1 MKQFILTTAFAASA
15 LLVSTGFTSPAIGTK
30 PGKPGSKTAL
40 TRWQIDQSH
49 SNVKF
54 AVTHMVVSEVE
65 GAFKKF
71 DGTIEYAESN
81 LSDAKVSFTVD
92 VNSVDTDNEKRDGH
106 LKSDDFFNAEQFP
119 KMTFKST
126 KIEKSGD
133 DEYKLT
139 GDLTIRDVTKSVE
152 LKVEYNGSTKDPW
165 GQERMGFEVSG
176 KINRKEYGL
185 KWSAVTEAGGLVVA
199 DDVKLAM
206 NVEMVKQA

>member
-1 MKQFILTTAFAASA
+1 MATYKIDVDHSDIMFKVKHLMIST
-15 LLVSTGFTSPAIGTK
+15 VSGI
-30 PGKPGSKTAL
+30 
-40 TRWQIDQSH
+40 
-49 SNVKF
+49 
-54 AVTHMVVSEVE
+54 
-65 GAFKKF
+65 FKKF
-71 DGTIEYAESN
+71 DATLEVNEQD
-81 LSDAKVSFTVD
+81 LSDAKVTFEADVD
-92 VNSVDTDNEKRDGH
+92 SVDTKNEQRDAH

-126 KIEKSGD
+126 SIKKVGN
-133 DEYKLT
+133 DEYTLT
-139 GDLTIRDVTKSVE
+139 GDFTIRDITKSID